1 MQANGMIAARAGALL
16 VALTLATAARAE
28 RDHHALEATLYARST
43 ADSLRMEVAAEFPGA
58 PAGMRSYWEVLLRAP
73 DGHIAGQ
80 WHGEQL
86 LAEAGRVRAS
96 IEQPQDGLAPGWYS
110 AELRATAI
118 EPWMQGQLRA
128 GELAA
133 RVTRALRF
141 APNGVVEQR
150 WELPVGTLP
159 KRAMPAFAGLP
170 YAHAPRALDP
180 PGGLPYRI
188 YLANLHSQTNHS
200 DGGGEVSTC
209 SSSQGAQNGA
219 YGPADAY
226 AYAMSRG
233 LDVLMTSE
241 HNHYFDGS
249 SGTNSSAT
257 PAAAIGLYQSGVQAA
272 LSHNQAN
279 PNFLA
284 LYGMEWGVISSG
296 GHLNIFGG
304 NQLYGWEYNASNQL
318 LAEVYTAKSDYAPLY
333 TLMQQ
338 NGLIGQFNHPDTSG
352 QFLIGGTALGY
363 HPAGDEVMVL
373 SEILNTSAFS
383 NDTTETETGRSSY
396 ESAYNRLLE
405 RGYHVAPATN
415 QDNHCANW
423 GMSYTN
429 RTGVLIPTGTALTA
443 QSFLDALRAR
453 RVYATMDRSS
463 QIVLRAG
470 THLMGERIQNSGP
483 LSLEVLYASSGG
495 HTVSRVQIQEGVP
508 GRNGTVSTL
517 IEAPTHTFTPT
528 PGLHFYYAK
537 ITQED
542 GDLLWSSP
550 IWVEQQLAD
559 PLFADGLE
567 GP

>member
-1 MQANGMIAARAGALL
+1 MHMIIGHRAARLGALL
-16 VALTLATAARAE
+16 AALTLANVARAE
-28 RDHHALEATLYARST
+28 RDHHALDATLHARSVDQT
-43 ADSLRMEVAAEFPGA
+43 LAIEVAAEFPDA
-58 PAGMRSYWEVLLRAP
+58 PSGMRAYWEVLLRAP
-73 DGHIAGQ
+73 DGRTVKQ
-80 WHGEQL
+80 WHGELL
-86 LAEAGRVRAS
+86 LADAGRVRADM
-96 IEQPQDGLAPGWYS
+96 EQQQAELTPGWYGV
-110 AELRATAI
+110 ELRATAI
-118 EPWMQGQLRA
+118 EPWMQAQLRQ
-128 GELAA
+128 GTLAD

-141 APNGVVEQR
+141 APNGIVEQR
-150 WELPVGTLP
+150 WDVPVGALP
-159 KRAMPAFAGLP
+159 RPQMPAFSGLP
-170 YAHAPRALDP
+170 YAQTARAQDP

-209 SSSQGAQNGA
+209 SSSQGAQTGEF
-219 YGPADAY
+219 GPADAY

-233 LDVLMTSE
+233 LDVLVTSE

-249 SGTNSSAT
+249 SNTNSSAT

-272 LSHNQAN
+272 LAHNQAN
-279 PNFLA
+279 PDFLA

-318 LAEVYTAKSDYAPLY
+318 LAEVYTAKSEYAPLY

-338 NGLIGQFNHPDTSG
+338 NGLIGQFNHPATGG
-352 QFLIGGTALGY
+352 QFLVDGVALGY

-396 ESAYNRLLE
+396 ESAFNRLLE

-429 RTGVLIPTGTALTA
+429 RTGVLIPAGTALSP

-470 THLMGERIQNSGP
+470 SRLMGERIQNSGP
-483 LSLEVLYASSGG
+483 LTLEVLYATTGG

-508 GRNGTVSTL
+508 GRNGTVTTL

-542 GDLLWSSP
+542 GDLLWSAP
-550 IWVEQQLAD
+550 IWVEQLAAD
-559 PLFADGLE
+559 PVFANGYED
-567 GP
+567 